1 MLRCLAQGRL
11 FVLGAPENKLLGQGK
26 ASSVLSFFFFKQE
39 SPQRRRHGPVSSA
52 AYSVLPYG
60 HDVVVHRGGN
70 RAVPAEHAGEQQQ
83 PDISTSASGRQLP
96 RRAAPSQ
103 VRRPLCG
110 GDYAVAARR
119 HHADGGRA
127 PGILC

>member
-11 FVLGAPENKLLGQGK
+11 FVLGAPENKLLGLGQ
-26 ASSVLSFFFFKQE
+26 ASSVLSFFFFKLQVCH
-39 SPQRRRHGPVSSA
+39 RHGPISRA